1 MKKMFFLC
9 LLGVWNTLQAQV
21 AVNLPTGQT
30 IDPLASF
37 QVCGTVRI
45 DSLPSSVSPTHV
57 VALDAND
64 SILHKMSFTS
74 FISLVVQSAPVTVPI
89 IRTYTSNSVWVK
101 PPGLKYIVVEV
112 VGGGGGGGR
121 SGSASGSAGAGGGG
135 GGYSR
140 KFISTS
146 GLGSTEI
153 ITVGIGGL
161 GGSAGVGTIGG
172 SGGISSFGV
181 HCQCTGGNGGGG
193 GGAAGGI
200 GGAGS
205 LGDFNTVGG
214 GGGGATSGSSTSGGI
229 GGSSFFGG
237 GAQGGGQDTPGSNGN
252 NYGGGGGGGCRNT
265 GIVKDGGSGAN
276 GVVIVTEYY

>member
-45 DSLPSSVSPTHV
+45 DSLPPSVSPTHV
-57 VALDAND
+57 VVLDAND

-121 SGSASGSAGAGGGG
+121 SGNANGNAGAGGGG

-140 KFISTS
+140 KFILTS

-161 GGSAGVGTIGG
+161 AGGILIGANG
-172 SGGISSFGV
+172 GNGGISSFGT
-181 HCQCTGGNGGGG
+181 HCQATGGVGGGGPGAAGGTGGVGSLGDFSIVGNGGGG
-193 GGAAGGI
+193 GT
-200 GGAGS
+200 S
-205 LGDFNTVGG
+205 
-214 GGGGATSGSSTSGGI
+214 ATSTTGGT

-237 GAQGGGQDTPGSNGN
+237 GSEGGGSDAIGPNGN
-252 NYGGGGGGGCRNT
+252 NYGGGGGGGCRTSGTNRNGGFGAS
-265 GIVKDGGSGAN
+265 GI
-276 GVVIVTEYY
+276 VIVTEYY